1 MPIEKV
7 GLHKIINTKSFNIDN
22 FARRVLKK
30 TAEAVDINADELQ
43 SVVERTSP
51 MTLWGTY
58 TLPANTIIKAEGLT
72 KADFTPVDENIPFEH
87 AKGIMVVCN
96 EFPNNNWNM
105 QYKAFDAEGN
115 ELITMDDTNTDV
127 KIEVFKAV
135 KELSGEI
142 VCSLSYRRT
151 LTSSSYY
158 YNNER
163 HCVGFNDGNVAGE
176 VDINDFNV
184 KSRISNRSSS
194 EPLTFKVYARF

>member
-1 MPIEKV
+1 MPIAKV
-7 GLHKIINTKSFNIDN
+7 DLNEIMRTKSFDADN
-22 FARRVLKK
+22 YARRVMKK
-30 TAEAVDINADELQ
+30 TAEAVDTNADELQ

-58 TLPANTIIKAEGLT
+58 TLPPNTYIKAEGLT
-72 KADFTPVDENIPFEH
+72 KADFIPEDESIPFEH
-87 AKGIMVVCN
+87 AKGFMVVCN

-105 QYKAFDAEGN
+105 QYKVFDADGV

-142 VCSLSYRRT
+142 NCSLAYRRT

-163 HCVGFNDGNVAGE
+163 HCVGFNDGNITGE
-176 VDINDFNV
+176 IDINDFNV